1 MTVETYDYI
10 VVGAGSAGCVLANRL
25 TADSSNS
32 VLLLETGGS
41 DKSIFIKMPT
51 ALSIPMNSPKYAW
64 QFHTQAEPYLDNRKM
79 HCPRGKV
86 LGGSSSINGMVYVR
100 GHAKDFDQWQQHGAE
115 GWDYQSCLPYFQKAE
130 SYYLGKDSYHGSDGP
145 LGVNNGN
152 EMANPLYKAFIKAGQ
167 QAGYASTN
175 DYNAAQQEGF
185 GPMYMTVKD
194 GVRSSASREYLDP
207 IKSRSNLTIVTGA
220 LAEKVVLEGKQA
232 VAVEYSVNG
241 RKITAKANKEIVLS
255 AGPIGSPHL
264 LQLSG
269 IGSRDTLKA
278 VGIDVKHHL
287 PGVGQNLQDH
297 LEFYFQYK
305 CKQPITLNGKLGLIS
320 KGLIGTRWLLN
331 RTGLG
336 ATNHFESCAFIRS
349 KTEVEWPDIQY
360 HFLPAAMRYDGRSA
374 FAGHG
379 FQVHVGHNKPKSR
392 GSVTIQSADPS
403 VAPKILFNYLQ
414 HQDDIEGFR
423 ACVRLTREIIEQSAF
438 DEYRDD
444 EIQPGKEI
452 QTDEQIDAFVRQSV
466 ESAYHPSCSCKMGE
480 DDMAVVNSH
489 TQVRGLKGLRVVD
502 SSIFPTIPN
511 GNLNAPTI
519 MVAEKAADLIL
530 GKSILPQSKVEVVIA
545 NDWQSEQRISKI

>member
-1 MTVETYDYI
+1 MAVETYDYI
-10 VVGAGSAGCVLANRL
+10 IVGAGSAGCVLANRL
-25 TADSSNS
+25 SADSSNS

-51 ALSIPMNSPKYAW
+51 ALSIPMNSAKYAW

-130 SYYLGKDSYHGSDGP
+130 SYYLGKDNYRGSDGP

-207 IKSRSNLTIVTGA
+207 VKSRSNLTIVTGA
-220 LAEKVVLEGKQA
+220 LAEKVVLEGKKA
-232 VAVEYSVNG
+232 VAVEYRVNG
-241 RKITAKANKEIVLS
+241 SKITAKANKEVVLS

-269 IGSRDTLKA
+269 IGDSDTLKA
-278 VGIDVKHHL
+278 VGIEVQHHL

-305 CKQPITLNGKLGLIS
+305 CKQPITLNGKLGVIS
-320 KGLIGTRWLLN
+320 KALIGARWLLT
-331 RTGLG
+331 RSGLG

-349 KTEVEWPDIQY
+349 KPGVEWPDIQY
-360 HFLPAAMRYDGRSA
+360 HFLPAAMRYDGKSA

-392 GSVTIQSADPS
+392 GAVTIQSADPR
-403 VAPKILFNYLQ
+403 VAPKIQFNYLQ

-452 QTDEQIDAFVRQSV
+452 QTDEQIDAFVRKAV

-489 TQVRGLKGLRVVD
+489 TQVRGLTGLRIVD

-530 GKSILPQSKVEVVIA
+530 GKPALPQSHVEVAIE
-545 NDWQSEQRISKI
+545 NDWQSVQRSSKI

>member
-1 MTVETYDYI
+1 MTTQTYDYI
-10 VVGAGSAGCVLANRL
+10 IVGAGSAGCVLANRL
-25 TADSSNS
+25 SEDSSKQ

-51 ALSIPMNSPKYAW
+51 ALSIPMNSDKYAW
-64 QFHTQAEPYLDNRKM
+64 QFHTQAEPFLNNRKM

-100 GHAKDFDQWQQHGAE
+100 GHAKDFDQWQQLGAE
-115 GWDYQSCLPYFQKAE
+115 GWDYQSCLPYFEKAE
-130 SYYLGKDSYHGSDGP
+130 TFYLGKNTYRGDKGP

-152 EMANPLYKAFIKAGQ
+152 EMANPLYNVFIKAGQ
-167 QAGYASTN
+167 QAGYAATDDS
-175 DYNAAQQEGF
+175 NAAQQEGF
-185 GPMYMTVKD
+185 GPMHMTVKD
-194 GVRSSASREYLDP
+194 GVRSSTSREYLDP
-207 IKSRSNLTIVTGA
+207 VKSRNNLSIVTGA
-220 LAEKVVLEGKQA
+220 LAEKIVLEGKRA
-232 VAVEYSVNG
+232 VGLEYRVNG
-241 RKITAKANKEIVLS
+241 SKVTARASKDVVLS

-269 IGSRDTLKA
+269 IGDSDTLKA
-278 VGIDVKHHL
+278 AGVEVKHHL

-305 CKQPITLNGKLGLIS
+305 CKKPITLNGKLGLIS
-320 KGLIGTRWLLN
+320 KALIGARWLLT
-331 RTGLG
+331 RSGLG

-349 KTEVEWPDIQY
+349 KPGVEWPDIQY
-360 HFLPAAMRYDGRSA
+360 HFLPAAMRYDGKSA

-392 GSVTIQSADPS
+392 GAVTIKSADPA
-403 VAPKILFNYLQ
+403 VAPEIQFNYLQ

-438 DEYRDD
+438 NEYRDD

-452 QTDEQIDAFVRQSV
+452 QTNEQIDAFVRQAV
-466 ESAYHPSCSCKMGE
+466 ESAYHTSCSCKMGE
-480 DDMAVVNSH
+480 DDGAVVNSN
-489 TQVRGLKGLRVVD
+489 TQVHGITGLRVVD

-519 MVAEKAADLIL
+519 MLAEKAADLIL
-530 GKSILPQSKVEVVIA
+530 GKPPLRKAQASVAIA
-545 NDWQSEQRISKI
+545 NDWQTVQRSSKI